1 MARASADSQIRFAA
15 QAFLLE
21 VAFLL
26 AASFCGIGYRNDLLE
41 HPFQPFALIALT
53 ALAMGTRNAA
63 VRKLA
68 IPDLTTTVLTL
79 TITGIG
85 ADSSLANG
93 SNPRLARRVAAV
105 AAMFCGA
112 AETEVQSVIQ
122 QIALEHRRRYG
133 YRRITAELRRRGMQV
148 NHKRVVRIMRK
159 DNLLALQPKCFK
171 VTTNSNHKFEIYLN
185 LAARMKLTGINQLWV
200 ADITYIR
207 LKAEF
212 VYLAVILDVF
222 SRKVVGWALDRTLAM
237 RLTVGALE
245 QAIERRQPKPGLVHH
260 SDRGLQYARGEYIAI
275 LEKYH
280 MIPSMSRPANPY
292 DNASCESFMKTLK
305 REEIYAH
312 DKYDDL
318 EHLRANIEE
327 FIEEYYN
334 RQRLHSALG
343 YRPPEEF
350 EQQAESQA
358 ESRSATM
365 VFFEN
370 KENNKKISKG
380 LLGKGTQMPSPSPD
394 PFSC

>member
-1 MARASADSQIRFAA
+1 M
-15 QAFLLE
+15 LLQGSLSIE
-21 VAFLL
+21 RMCQLVPVSRR
-26 AASFCGIGYRNDLLE
+26 SFYR
-41 HPFQPFALIALT
+41 
-53 ALAMGTRNAA
+53 
-63 VRKLA
+63 
-68 IPDLTTTVLTL
+68 
-79 TITGIG
+79 
-85 ADSSLANG
+85 SLKEQR
-93 SNPRLARRVAAV
+93 PIEE
-105 AAMFCGA
+105 
-112 AETEVQSVIQ
+112 ETEVRSIIQ

-148 NHKRVVRIMRK
+148 NHKRVVRIMQE
-159 DNLLALQPKCFK
+159 DNLLALQPKRFK
-171 VTTNSNHKFEIYLN
+171 VTTNSNHKFEVYLN

-212 VYLAVILDVF
+212 VYLAVILDGY
-222 SRKVVGWALDRTLAM
+222 SRKVVGWALDRTLAI
-237 RLTVGALE
+237 RLTIGALE
-245 QAIERRQPKPGLVHH
+245 QAIERRQPEPGLVHH
-260 SDRGLQYARGEYIAI
+260 SDRGFQYAHAEYIAMI
-275 LEKYH
+275 EKHH
-280 MIPSMSRPANPY
+280 MIPSMSRPANPF

-312 DKYDDL
+312 KYEDL
-318 EHLRANIEE
+318 DQLRANIEE

-350 EQQAESQA
+350 EQQAESKT

-370 KENNKKISKG
+370 NENDKKISKG
-380 LLGKGTQMPSPSPD
+380 LLGTGTQMPSPSPD

>member
-1 MARASADSQIRFAA
+1 M
-15 QAFLLE
+15 LLQGSLSIE
-21 VAFLL
+21 RMCQWVPVSRR
-26 AASFCGIGYRNDLLE
+26 SFYR
-41 HPFQPFALIALT
+41 
-53 ALAMGTRNAA
+53 
-63 VRKLA
+63 
-68 IPDLTTTVLTL
+68 
-79 TITGIG
+79 
-85 ADSSLANG
+85 SLKEQRPAEE
-93 SNPRLARRVAAV
+93 
-105 AAMFCGA
+105 
-112 AETEVQSVIQ
+112 ETEVRSVIQ

-212 VYLAVILDVF
+212 VYLAVILDAF
-222 SRKVVGWALDRTLAM
+222 SRKVVGWALDRTLAV
-237 RLTVGALE
+237 RLTIGAL
-245 QAIERRQPKPGLVHH
+245 QRAIESRQPEPGLVHH
-260 SDRGLQYARGEYIAI
+260 SDRGFQYAHAEYIAI

-280 MIPSMSRPANPY
+280 MVPSMSRPANPY

-350 EQQAESQA
+350 EQQAESKG

-380 LLGKGTQMPSPSPD
+380 LLGTGTQMPSPSPD